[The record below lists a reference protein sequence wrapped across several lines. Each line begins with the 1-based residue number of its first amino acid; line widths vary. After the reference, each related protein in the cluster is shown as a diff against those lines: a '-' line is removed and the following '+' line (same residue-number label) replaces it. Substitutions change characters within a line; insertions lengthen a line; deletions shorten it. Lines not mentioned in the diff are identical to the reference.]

1 MLNTNKRNNYLNW
14 AKYFYAI
21 SNSAHSYYLNL
32 YITYQEIISKSKDI
46 LKVSISEKQFLD
58 ELAEILQE
66 TESLVNEID
75 SMELTTKIF
84 PQLEDLK
91 TSLKIISCFK
101 RRDKDTLSFL
111 FSIIDDDVFL
121 ERTNVQLAKIVL
133 AYNLESYIFKV

>member
-1 MLNTNKRNNYLNW
+1 MLNTNKNKRNNYLNW

-75 SMELTTKIF
+75 SIVFDYMQYIS
-84 PQLEDLK
+84 
-91 TSLKIISCFK
+91 SLVAFYY
-101 RRDKDTLSFL
+101 LSRGYACQNFNR
-111 FSIIDDDVFL
+111 I
-121 ERTNVQLAKIVL
+121 
-133 AYNLESYIFKV
+133 